1 MKKYFQLLGVNHQ
14 STIDDIEKAY
24 QSRLKALDVLPVDD
38 EAYIKVKRKR
48 LKEAYYAVLLHR
60 ETGKVLPDDFEGGAD
75 AVEQMLVKARL
86 EKSGKPKSV
95 KIKSKNKGNWM
106 VLVLIVAVLGVAVE
120 LIPVKRFEPAQYVDL
135 SQYEQAEERDLH
147 IAEIAE
153 ASKQYILEYAE
164 EHPREYVQGGTLRGD
179 SRKTVRCE
187 REFLETYWGCESFGE
202 VADILNETYEA
213 VTDEET
219 IFAANLQGV
228 NSIEILS
235 SNAVLFCKRFEVLP
249 RYGSVY
255 GEGFFYAE
263 NGDYSVIKSYYE
275 MSAPFEPYE
284 AGYVSAENA
293 DSYLYVESIKGNF
306 YYYYLVD

>member
-1 MKKYFQLLGVNHQ
+1 MKKYYDLLGVNHQ

-24 QSRLKALDVLPVDD
+24 RSRLEALDVLPVDD
-38 EAYIKVKRKR
+38 KAYIEVKRKR
-48 LKEAYYAVLLHR
+48 LKEAYCAVLLHR

-179 SRKTVRCE
+179 SRKTARCE

-202 VADILNETYEA
+202 VADILNETYEGFECDSSYDVGCEDA
-213 VTDEET
+213 VYAFYGFLPYTD
-219 IFAANLQGV
+219 IMGYRNPFHGGL
-228 NSIEILS
+228 IEWSYQLYLYY
-235 SNAVLFCKRFEVLP
+235 VQ
-249 RYGSVY
+249 
-255 GEGFFYAE
+255 FYEAYE
-263 NGDYSVIKSYYE
+263 NGEIPK
-275 MSAPFEPYE
+275 
-284 AGYVSAENA
+284 
-293 DSYLYVESIKGNF
+293 
-306 YYYYLVD
+306 